1 MECFERQRGRALWQ
15 MTIFLCSKK
24 VGAVL
29 VQVVESHRRET
40 WKWLFVALLQVQLC
54 LRYFT
59 MFKQNLHVRTNTR
72 IKVRIVALISLSD
85 RPVSHQR
92 TWGKTDSVGRLR
104 TWGWYSTAAALTRLR
119 LLSLLKIQGFRTQLW
134 LLPGSNRGIWTLKWS
149 HMDEREEGFCL
160 LEGMRISRRH
170 QLSPLVSDHFHLA
183 AIQSRYSRFLCMC
196 LCMCVFVSVC
206 LRARVCVIGNSD
218 GFAGS
223 FTSKT
228 TATDGWTNPLLWL
241 SGSDAHIHAC
251 AHIHTLTHTHSLQNT
266 TWPATV

>member
-1 MECFERQRGRALWQ
+1 MFWTTKTKSSLTDDNISVQQKGWSCSGSGCGESQTRNMKMA
-15 MTIFLCSKK
+15 LCSSAAGS
-24 VGAVL
+24 VVS
-29 VQVVESHRRET
+29 QVFH
-40 WKWLFVALLQVQLC
+40 
-54 LRYFT
+54 
-59 MFKQNLHVRTNTR
+59 
-72 IKVRIVALISLSD
+72 KVRIVALISLSD

-170 QLSPLVSDHFHLA
+170 QLSRLVSDHFHLA